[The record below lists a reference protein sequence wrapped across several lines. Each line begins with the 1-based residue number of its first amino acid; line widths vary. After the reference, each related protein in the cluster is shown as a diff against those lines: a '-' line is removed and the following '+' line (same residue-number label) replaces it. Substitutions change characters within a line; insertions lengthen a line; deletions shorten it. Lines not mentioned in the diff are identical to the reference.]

1 MKLHSY
7 SALTGRKERIDWRE
21 RRKERETADVGGEK
35 IIDVCR
41 AGTEVCCLQ

>member
-7 SALTGRKERIDWRE
+7 SALAGREGRIDWRE
-21 RRKERETADVGGEK
+21 RREERETADVGGEK